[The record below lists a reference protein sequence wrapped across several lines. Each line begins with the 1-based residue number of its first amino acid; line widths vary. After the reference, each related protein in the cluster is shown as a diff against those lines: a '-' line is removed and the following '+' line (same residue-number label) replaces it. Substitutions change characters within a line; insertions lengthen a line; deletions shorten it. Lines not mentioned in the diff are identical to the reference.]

1 MQSENKRFFPKYTAI
16 VSGVLTVAISGVM
29 NLFLIPA
36 DVYASGF
43 TGVAQLLSSA
53 LDQYSPI
60 YFSTGTLLFILNIP
74 VGILGWLKVGRS
86 FTVYSILS
94 VALTTV
100 FSPSPTLYL
109 PGMEMPPTFRVKVLS
124 VLLKVQVMAPGF
136 TPILARYSSALDSIP
151 EVTAE
156 PARLEMM
163 PPSELV
169 TETAIPL

>member
-1 MQSENKRFFPKYTAI
+1 MLEIWEEDWLRAPASFLKKAMALAEVKVMRAPLMVLSRVPGISRNWKDLPK
-16 VSGVLTVAISGVM
+16 VRV
-29 NLFLIPA
+29 
-36 DVYASGF
+36 
-43 TGVAQLLSSA
+43 
-53 LDQYSPI
+53 
-60 YFSTGTLLFILNIP
+60 
-74 VGILGWLKVGRS
+74 
-86 FTVYSILS
+86 
-94 VALTTV
+94 TV

-109 PGMEMPPTFRVKVLS
+109 PGMEMPATLRVKVLS